1 MKEVFVMKKT
11 ERTLECT
18 AAQVSDNI
26 PEEIVIITLFQCI
39 DLVRE
44 GVTADGGEND
54 ETAD

>member
-1 MKEVFVMKKT
+1 MAKT
-11 ERTLECT
+11 TRTMECT
-18 AAQVSDNI
+18 AAQASDNI

-54 ETAD
+54 ENAE

>member
-1 MKEVFVMKKT
+1 MAKT
-11 ERTLECT
+11 TRTMECT
-18 AAQVSDNI
+18 AAQASDNI

-44 GVTADGGEND
+44 GVTADGGGND